1 MNKIN
6 IRIANKKYKVQVAE
20 TDEEKQKG
28 LQGVTSLPED
38 EGMLFVFEEPDEIS
52 FWMKDTKIPL
62 DVIFIDEDLQ
72 VISVQQGIPEN
83 EEFMTE
89 NNVNFVLEVN
99 QNSGIK
105 VGDELEFSPESKVNM
120 NKMQVL
126 DSNGNIQMEL
136 DGGERIF
143 SRPNTKVLIKFAKKA
158 SATQKDSDY
167 KALGKRIFKFLETQS
182 NNEPEYVEQK

>member
-6 IRIANKKYKVQVAE
+6 IVIGGKKFKVQVAE

-28 LQGVTSLPED
+28 FQGVTSLPED
-38 EGMLFVFEEPDEIS
+38 EGMLFIFNEPDEIS

-62 DVIFIDEDLQ
+62 DIIFINEDLE
-72 VISVQQGIPEN
+72 VISVYQGIPES

-105 VGDELEFSPESKVNM
+105 VGDELELLVPYQIEPVKFKIETLWDSETDEEINAVNPGKQGQTVKM
-120 NKMQVL
+120 N
-126 DSNGNIQMEL
+126 I
-136 DGGERIF
+136 
-143 SRPNTKVLIKFAKKA
+143 PIKAQDNWIIRREK
-158 SATQKDSDY
+158 
-167 KALGKRIFKFLETQS
+167 
-182 NNEPEYVEQK
+182 